1 MNVVHSHHCW
11 MLGVVLFYI
20 IIQIS
25 VFSEAVTYRTAS
37 SVDLIL
43 ADIMSAVS
51 ETLPL
56 SQHWDGD
63 ETLRSTMIDD
73 TDGSEWNEMFMR
85 LRPVCWEKSDLY
97 FHSSC
102 VFLDKRFVLD
112 IEFKIKKHHCIMCED
127 LFIQSLSY
135 DVDVLALNGKASVMI
150 LRCLYPW

>member
-56 SQHWDGD
+56 SQH
-63 ETLRSTMIDD
+63 
-73 TDGSEWNEMFMR
+73 
-85 LRPVCWEKSDLY
+85 
-97 FHSSC
+97 
-102 VFLDKRFVLD
+102 
-112 IEFKIKKHHCIMCED
+112 
-127 LFIQSLSY
+127 
-135 DVDVLALNGKASVMI
+135 
-150 LRCLYPW
+150 